1 MRIAVT
7 ALAIGLAAVASGAS
21 AQQITGAGATF
32 PAPVYTKW
40 GEAAKAAVGIELN
53 YQAIGSGGGQ
63 NQILNRT
70 VDFGASDAPMDPAKL
85 TEGRLLQFPTV
96 MGAVVVIV
104 NLPDIKPN
112 EIKLTGEIL
121 ADIFAGTITKWNDPK
136 LVELNHGV
144 KLPSLAIAP
153 VHRADGSGTTYVF
166 TSYLS
171 AVSPEWKSKVGA
183 NTSVNWPAGA
193 GAKGNDGVAATTHN
207 TRGGI
212 GYVENAYATQN
223 KLVTTQLRNKA
234 GQFVE
239 PTMAAYSA
247 AAANGDWAKREELR
261 GEPDRPAGREELAD
275 RLHHLHRTA
284 EGSEGRC
291 PQCRRAEVL
300 RLGLQERRQHRQ
312 RPGVHSAAR
321 PGEGRGSRR
330 LARRGEGTGR
340 QAPHVD
346 RASPHA
352 GTRINRLQQAIA
364 STAIAAP
371 RRKLQVGDIVFE
383 FFARFAGAFV
393 LVLLGAIIVVLFL
406 GGFAAFRQFGPAF
419 LVSADW
425 DPVKEVFG
433 AAVPIY
439 GTIVTSILALL
450 LAVPIAFGIAFYLTE
465 LAPSWVRR
473 PVGTAVELL
482 AAVPS
487 IIYGMWGFFVIAP
500 VMAEYIQPVFID
512 SFDGIPILEDL
523 FAGPPFGTGILTAS
537 IILAVMVIPF
547 IAATMRDVFET
558 VPPVFKESAYGVGCT
573 TWEVMRSIVIP
584 YTRVSV
590 VGGIMLGLGRA
601 LGETMAVTF
610 VIGNTNR
617 ISTSLFGPGNTI
629 ASIVALEFPE
639 SPAGSL
645 KLSSL
650 LALGFIL
657 FVISFIVLAISRL
670 LLRPRLKV

>member
-1 MRIAVT
+1 M
-7 ALAIGLAAVASGAS
+7 
-21 AQQITGAGATF
+21 
-32 PAPVYTKW
+32 
-40 GEAAKAAVGIELN
+40 
-53 YQAIGSGGGQ
+53 
-63 NQILNRT
+63 
-70 VDFGASDAPMDPAKL
+70 
-85 TEGRLLQFPTV
+85 
-96 MGAVVVIV
+96 
-104 NLPDIKPN
+104 
-112 EIKLTGEIL
+112 
-121 ADIFAGTITKWNDPK
+121 
-136 LVELNHGV
+136 
-144 KLPSLAIAP
+144 
-153 VHRADGSGTTYVF
+153 
-166 TSYLS
+166 
-171 AVSPEWKSKVGA
+171 
-183 NTSVNWPAGA
+183 
-193 GAKGNDGVAATTHN
+193 
-207 TRGGI
+207 
-212 GYVENAYATQN
+212 
-223 KLVTTQLRNKA
+223 
-234 GQFVE
+234 
-239 PTMAAYSA
+239 
-247 AAANGDWAKREELR
+247 
-261 GEPDRPAGREELAD
+261 
-275 RLHHLHRTA
+275 
-284 EGSEGRC
+284 
-291 PQCRRAEVL
+291 
-300 RLGLQERRQHRQ
+300 
-312 RPGVHSAAR
+312 
-321 PGEGRGSRR
+321 
-330 LARRGEGTGR
+330 
-340 QAPHVD
+340 
-346 RASPHA
+346 
-352 GTRINRLQQAIA
+352 QQAIA
-364 STAIAAP
+364 STAIAAS
-371 RRKLQVGDIVFE
+371 RRRLQVGDIIFE

-450 LAVPIAFGIAFYLTE
+450 LAVPMAFGIAFYLTE

-512 SFDGIPILEDL
+512 LFDGIPILEDL

-617 ISTSLFGPGNTI
+617 ITTSLFGPGNTI